1 MKLLTSAF
9 FTLLLIGFAGGSYG
23 KDFDETKLLAEQ
35 GYMFAQF
42 SLGNMYANGRGVP
55 ENGVVAYVWFSVA
68 VAQGDENAQFYRDI
82 LSKRLTS
89 DQLAQAQQIA
99 ALSTGRETIAGA
111 MPMPES
117 MLSIARG
124 CANWGNKD
132 DSCSYR
138 KK

>member
-1 MKLLTSAF
+1 MGPF
-9 FTLLLIGFAGGSYG
+9 IN
-23 KDFDETKLLAEQ
+23 
-35 GYMFAQF
+35 MFAQF

-99 ALSTGRETIAGA
+99 ALSTGRESIAGA